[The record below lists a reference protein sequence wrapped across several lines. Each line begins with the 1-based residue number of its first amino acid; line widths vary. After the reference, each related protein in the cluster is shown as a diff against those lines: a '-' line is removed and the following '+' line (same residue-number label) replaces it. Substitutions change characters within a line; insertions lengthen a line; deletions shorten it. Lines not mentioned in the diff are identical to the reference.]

1 MSNFD
6 NTNKGSLFINT
17 KKEKDTHPTMK
28 GSINIE
34 GKEYWVSAWTKVHET
49 KGKWLSLAA
58 EPKEQSKADAPDNSV
73 PPAGDDLPF

>member
-28 GSINIE
+28 GSINID
-34 GKEYWVSAWTKVHET
+34 GKEYWLSAWGKVHET
-49 KGKWLSLAA
+49 KGKWLSISV
-58 EPKEQSKADAPDNSV
+58 EPKEPTQAPANDNLN
-73 PPAGDDLPF
+73 AEDDLPF